1 MKLRYSPKFKGGNW
15 FYGCSRF
22 PACSGSHGC
31 HQDSGK
37 PLGKPADRET
47 KEWRIKAH
55 DAFDTLWQVGPMN
68 RREAYKWL
76 ATEIGVTEIHMGES
90 DIETCKKVI
99 ELVRLRK

>member
-1 MKLRYSPKFKGGNW
+1 
-15 FYGCSRF
+15 
-22 PACSGSHGC
+22 
-31 HQDSGK
+31 
-37 PLGKPADRET
+37 
-47 KEWRIKAH
+47 
-55 DAFDTLWQVGPMN
+55 MN